1 LPLEELPSD
10 ASRIAS
16 AYDAVAAD
24 YDRHLEADRWIRRA
38 LWRHYDRLFQTGD
51 RVLDVGC
58 GTGIDTLHLA
68 SRGLEVT
75 AVDASPGMVERLR
88 EKLDPVMRSRV
99 TIHGGD
105 VVEVLRRLEGPF
117 DGLVAAFAVLNT
129 VDLVAFV
136 PEAARL
142 LRPGGRLVAHLL
154 APGYGAGPLQKCWRI
169 VRSAV
174 APARL
179 EVNMQGFR
187 LEHAL
192 FGARQL
198 YRRFFAGPFALRSAY
213 GLGLLVGAGL
223 QRRLPDG
230 VLDLAARLEAR
241 SLTSWPLNAAGRFY
255 VLDLERGPAGAS

>member
-1 LPLEELPSD
+1 LPLEEVVSD

-38 LWRHYDRLFQTGD
+38 LWRHYDRLFHPGD

-68 SRGLEVT
+68 AQGMEVT
-75 AVDASPGMVERLR
+75 GVDASAAMVQRLR
-88 EKLDPVMRSRV
+88 DKLGGTMLGSRV

-105 VVEVLRRLEGPF
+105 VVEVLRRLDRPF
-117 DGLVAAFAVLNT
+117 DGIVAAFAVLNT
-129 VDLVAFV
+129 VDLPRFV

-154 APGYGAGPLQKCWRI
+154 APGHGARLIKKCWRV

-174 APARL
+174 QPVPLQVHIHGWR
-179 EVNMQGFR
+179 V
-187 LEHAL
+187 EHAL
-192 FGARQL
+192 FGPRQL
-198 YRRFFAGPFALRSAY
+198 YRRFFAGPFAHRRTYA
-213 GLGLLVGAGL
+213 LGLLVGPDL
-223 QRRLPDG
+223 QRRLPDR
-230 VLDLAARLEAR
+230 VLDLVARVEAR
-241 SLTSWPLNAAGRFY
+241 ASVPWPLHSAGRFY
-255 VLDLERGPAGAS
+255 VLDLERRPGGA